1 VLELAVEETR
11 TSGAVKVAGV
21 CGKRK
26 QAVSEAQLATDLG
39 YDVALLSLAELKD
52 ESLAELLEHSR
63 AISSIIPIMG
73 FYLQPDVGGRLLPYE
88 FWRQFVEIEN
98 VVAIKVAPFNRYR
111 TIDVVR
117 AVAESGRATEIAL
130 YTGNDDNILNDLW
143 TPFDLGSKRI
153 RIVGGLLGQ
162 WAIWTKTAVAHL
174 KMVKTVS
181 NRCSDMLALGVQI
194 TDANAAIFDAA
205 NQFRG
210 CIPGIHE
217 VLRRQGLLAGRWCLD
232 ENEDLSHG
240 QLEEID
246 RVCKSYP
253 HLQDDI
259 FVKEHLDDWLR

>member
-1 VLELAVEETR
+1 
-11 TSGAVKVAGV
+11 
-21 CGKRK
+21 
-26 QAVSEAQLATDLG
+26 
-39 YDVALLSLAELKD
+39 
-52 ESLAELLEHSR
+52 
-63 AISSIIPIMG
+63 
-73 FYLQPDVGGRLLPYE
+73 
-88 FWRQFVEIEN
+88 
-98 VVAIKVAPFNRYR
+98 
-111 TIDVVR
+111 
-117 AVAESGRATEIAL
+117 
-130 YTGNDDNILNDLW
+130 
-143 TPFDLGSKRI
+143 
-153 RIVGGLLGQ
+153 VGGLLGQ

-174 KMVKTVS
+174 KIAQTAS